1 MSSTTVE
8 CQQFWSIHK
17 PSNPVFRFIVLAN
30 LKACKFDYQNSV
42 ILVVGKFKFNTFWLK
57 GGPQDVSAFLENFG
71 FSGVEGTSR
80 RRLFFWALA
89 LTACQERL
97 NPTCLVQ
104 TFYSEILKAI
114 CSSEANLK
122 PFIPTCPSWN
132 SCSCILCSVYRLQTR
147 NSQKITFPLYGNI
160 EFRKRVFIFK
170 FLCRGVQ
177 KLNTVH
183 EQNGDECLLRSQ

>member
-1 MSSTTVE
+1 M
-8 CQQFWSIHK
+8 
-17 PSNPVFRFIVLAN
+17 
-30 LKACKFDYQNSV
+30 
-42 ILVVGKFKFNTFWLK
+42 
-57 GGPQDVSAFLENFG
+57 
-71 FSGVEGTSR
+71 
-80 RRLFFWALA
+80 
-89 LTACQERL
+89 

-122 PFIPTCPSWN
+122 PFIPTCSSWN

-147 NSQKITFPLYGNI
+147 NCQNMTFPLYGNI

-177 KLNTVH
+177 KLNTVR
-183 EQNGDECLLRSQ
+183 EQNGDECLLRSQYLRFEVVVVVNMKMIVCWEVMSCGLVDVHQCFR